1 MTMQAR
7 AKQTRQAIITAA
19 ADAFVK
25 HGFTGASLGEIAE
38 QAQVT
43 KGALYFHFPSKA
55 ALASALIELQREA
68 NAELE
73 ESIRAYQGNHLA
85 LLVELTRGLVRRLV
99 DDPTLRAAMRLA
111 VERGEVEDAVISATY
126 APWERLVADVV
137 GIAQARGEIAGQVD
151 PARFARFLVAAFT
164 GLQTVSLVESG
175 LDDLDDRVEDMWL
188 LLRPTL
194 TPD

>member
-1 MTMQAR
+1 
-7 AKQTRQAIITAA
+7 
-19 ADAFVK
+19 
-25 HGFTGASLGEIAE
+25 
-38 QAQVT
+38 
-43 KGALYFHFPSKA
+43 
-55 ALASALIELQREA
+55 
-68 NAELE
+68 
-73 ESIRAYQGNHLA
+73 
-85 LLVELTRGLVRRLV
+85 
-99 DDPTLRAAMRLA
+99 MRLA